1 MPDEAV
7 EIVNHG
13 VRAKA
18 NRLMSDHPT
27 QQSGNWR
34 PSEAWRE
41 AGMEASGAELLHADP
56 GVDIQPTAIVD
67 SRAQIGHDVKIGHG
81 AIVGPHVRLGD
92 RVRVGAHVVL
102 TGHTT
107 IGEDTRIWPGAIIG
121 EEPQDSGFDGADS
134 FVEIGP
140 RCRIREYVT
149 VHRGSTEGST
159 TQIGPDCLLMTMSHV
174 AHNCRLAQGVTLSN
188 GTLLAGY
195 VTVDE
200 AVIIS
205 GNTAVQQFVRIG
217 TRAFLGGLTRV
228 PRDVAPY
235 LTLAGDAVITGINW
249 VGLRRAGVSRE
260 AQKEIDA
267 LYEILHDQGAALFDD
282 RVARIQTLATT
293 PEGRQV
299 AAFLGGRSRR
309 GYCRP

>member
-1 MPDEAV
+1 
-7 EIVNHG
+7 
-13 VRAKA
+13 
-18 NRLMSDHPT
+18 MSDHPT
-27 QQSGNWR
+27 QQSGNWQ
-34 PSEAWRE
+34 PSEAWHE
-41 AGMEASGAELLHADP
+41 AGMDASGAEVLHADP
-56 GVDIQPTAIVD
+56 GVEIQPTAIVD
-67 SRAQIGHDVKIGHG
+67 SGAQIGTDVKIGHG

-92 RVRVGAHVVL
+92 RVRIEAHVVL
-102 TGHTT
+102 TGHTR
-107 IGEDTRIWPGAIIG
+107 IGDDTRIWPGAIIG
-121 EEPQDSGFDGADS
+121 EEPQDSGFKGWKSYVD
-134 FVEIGP
+134 VGP
-140 RCRIREYVT
+140 RCRIREYTT

-174 AHNCRLAQGVTLSN
+174 AHDCRLAKGVTISN
-188 GTLLAGY
+188 GSLLAGH
-195 VTVDE
+195 VIVDE
-200 AVIIS
+200 AAFIS
-205 GNTAVQQFVRIG
+205 GNTAVQQFVRVG

-249 VGLRRAGVSRE
+249 VGLRRAGVSRV

-267 LYEILHDQGAALFDD
+267 LYAVLHDPGAALFDD

-293 PEGRQV
+293 PEGREV